1 MPYFDLSKEEIAFP
15 PAHFADLDGLVAT
28 GGDLSV
34 QRLVLAY
41 NSGIYYWH
49 FPLKQIKWWSPDPR
63 TVLVLDSFKFSPDR
77 LQHLEGQFTA
87 LLSNDL
93 EQVFRACQKFYN
105 IRDRMDNNWL
115 SERAFRSFMELHQK
129 GLVQVVEVWKD
140 NLLVGGLFG
149 VAIGKMFF
157 GEYLFSEEQDAG
169 EFALLFLIKNLKEKE
184 FYLIDMQKE
193 TMLTAGFEYDE
204 LSRIEYVSL
213 CKENAEK
220 YKDSYK
226 QV

>member
-1 MPYFDLSKEEIAFP
+1 VPYFELSKEEIAFP
-15 PAHFADLDGLVAT
+15 PAYFADLDGLVAT

-49 FPLKQIKWWSPDPR
+49 FPLKHIKWWSPDPSPR
-63 TVLVLDSFKFSPDR
+63 TVLVLNSFYPDR
-77 LQHLEGQFTA
+77 FQYLKDQFTA
-87 LLSNDL
+87 RLSNDL

-115 SERAFRSFMELHQK
+115 SERAFRSFSELHKK

-149 VAIGKMFF
+149 VALGKLFF

-169 EFALLFLIKNLKEKE
+169 EFALLFLIKNLKEKG

-193 TMLTAGFEYDE
+193 TMFTAGFDYDE

-220 YKDSYK
+220 YIDSYK